1 MKKATKLF
9 SKRFALLISVS
20 ALVLSLVS
28 GCGKGEDQAAQQPSA
43 QQPSADDPLA
53 QFPALTFPYKE
64 DPNATLAEYKD
75 GKLTGKEFASFLRTL
90 NFMNPQEGM
99 MIEAA
104 DKASLENYM
113 HQYLATK
120 ILAER
125 ADDKTKAA
133 SKELGEKSFEQI
145 KTQYLSLLGGDEAK
159 FTKLMEQQKITK
171 DEVVGMMAAINDSV
185 EVLDKKLT
193 DEELKAEYDKQ
204 LKADKNAFTIA
215 SVRHILIL
223 TENRK
228 PEEALKIAN
237 DLEGKLK
244 KGEDFATLAK
254 EHSEDPG
261 SKNNGGLYKDAYVN
275 QWVPEFKEAALT
287 QKIDEIGPP
296 VKTSYGYHIIRVESR
311 SDKTFDQVK
320 EELRKKALPDQFEKF
335 VKEDMDKLV
344 TAWHVPEVTQP
355 AKS

>member
-1 MKKATKLF
+1 MKKATKF
-9 SKRFALLISVS
+9 FNKRFALLISVA
-20 ALVLSLVS
+20 ALAVSLVS
-28 GCGKGEDQAAQQPSA
+28 GCGKGEQDQAAK
-43 QQPSADDPLA
+43 QPSADDPLA

-64 DPNATLAEYKD
+64 DPNATLAEYKG
-75 GKLTGKEFASFLRTL
+75 GKLIGKEFAAFLRTL

-104 DKASLENYM
+104 DKASLENYL
-113 HQYLATK
+113 HQYMATK

-133 SKELGEKSFEQI
+133 SKELGEKTFEQI

-159 FTKLMEQQKITK
+159 FTKLMEQQGITK

-185 EVLDKKLT
+185 EVLDKNLT
-193 DEELKAEYDKQ
+193 DEALKAEYDKE

-237 DLEGKLK
+237 DLEEKLK

-261 SKNNGGLYKDAYVN
+261 SKDNGGLYKDAYVN

-287 QKIDEIGPP
+287 QKIGEIGPP

-311 SDKTFDQVK
+311 AEKTFDQAK
-320 EELRKKALPDQFEKF
+320 EELRKKALPEQYEKF
-335 VKEDMDKLV
+335 VKEDLDKLV
-344 TAWHVPEVTQP
+344 TAWHVPEITQQ